1 MRQTVNKRTF
11 QLVAMT
17 SLYLACK
24 LYGPDKI
31 RMSSLLEL
39 GRGYFTEEHIEAM
52 EMSILK

>member
-1 MRQTVNKRTF
+1 MRQTLNKRTF

-17 SLYLACK
+17 ALYLACK

-31 RMSSLLEL
+31 PMSSLLEL
-39 GRGYFTEEHIEAM
+39 GRGYFTEEHMEAM